1 MKTNSPLLIIAA
13 RPLYWVLF
21 AASLWVL
28 LRGHNA
34 PGGGFIGGLLAVAA
48 SSWLA
53 SLQGVAA
60 AQRLQGLAPLPLA
73 MLGVLLALVSGLAG
87 PLVGQP
93 YLTHLWYG
101 PLSTVLPFDV
111 GVFLA
116 VWGALTGFIYPLLEA
131 EEEMA

>member
-1 MKTNSPLLIIAA
+1 MKSSSPLLILAA
-13 RPLYWVLF
+13 RPFYWLLF

-28 LRGHNA
+28 FRGHNA

-53 SLQGVAA
+53 TLQGVVAA
-60 AQRLQGLAPLPLA
+60 RRLQGLAPLPLA

-87 PLVGQP
+87 PLLGQP
-93 YLTHLWYG
+93 FLTHLWYG
-101 PLSTVLPFDV
+101 SLTTVLLFDL

-116 VWGALTGFIYPLLEA
+116 VWGALTGFIYPLLEP
-131 EEEMA
+131 EEEGT

>member
-13 RPLYWVLF
+13 RPLYWLLF

-87 PLVGQP
+87 PLFGQP
-93 YLTHLWYG
+93 YL
-101 PLSTVLPFDV
+101 
-111 GVFLA
+111 
-116 VWGALTGFIYPLLEA
+116 
-131 EEEMA
+131 